1 TSAQRPRLASA
12 PGRGGPPGLA
22 IRAHEEDLQG
32 VEGLEALAG
41 AEDDAL
47 EGSLD
52 EVYGDLGLLGD
63 APVEAAEHAAAA
75 DEVDALDDEVLGQ
88 LGRRRTEALHH
99 RVDDGA
105 HLLVDGLADLLGRQD
120 DGLRQTAHQVA
131 APHLGLDLVLGGE
144 RRSDGE
150 LDLLGRAFADGDA
163 VLAAYVGLDGVVDVE
178 RSDADRLQSHD
189 ATERDHRRLGGAAA
203 DVD

>member
-1 TSAQRPRLASA
+1 PRRPPSSRRRPRRLRRPGSGCRSATSAQRPRLASA

-88 LGRRRTEALHH
+88 LGPRRTEALHH
-99 RVDDGA
+99 RV
-105 HLLVDGLADLLGRQD
+105 
-120 DGLRQTAHQVA
+120 
-131 APHLGLDLVLGGE
+131 
-144 RRSDGE
+144 
-150 LDLLGRAFADGDA
+150 
-163 VLAAYVGLDGVVDVE
+163 
-178 RSDADRLQSHD
+178 
-189 ATERDHRRLGGAAA
+189 
-203 DVD
+203 